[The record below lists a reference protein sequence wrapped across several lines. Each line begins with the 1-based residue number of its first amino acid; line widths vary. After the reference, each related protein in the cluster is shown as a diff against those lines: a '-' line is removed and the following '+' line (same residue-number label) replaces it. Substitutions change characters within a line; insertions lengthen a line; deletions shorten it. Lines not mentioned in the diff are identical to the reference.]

1 MLGRV
6 LKRLGHA
13 DKALLSLN
21 IAMDLAN
28 PKDRSVVKS
37 GMRTL
42 PSMLHVVWDKAVF
55 FTTMMSACVVQRS
68 TSCTVMRMTSPRM
81 NPSAIRP
88 RTLHRS
94 RGANSAVCA

>member
-13 DKALLSLN
+13 DRALLSLN

-55 FTTMMSACVVQRS
+55 FTTMMSACVGAAIDKLHS
-68 TSCTVMRMTSPRM
+68 DA
-81 NPSAIRP
+81 NDESADES
-88 RTLHRS
+88 L
-94 RGANSAVCA
+94 GY